1 MYVYSGCHL
10 PIFFIANNFIGFKMI
25 ANQTRYSSVLKLRN
39 ISILGKLIPSK
50 SMYFWPIKCLL
61 GDESKQFKV

>member
-1 MYVYSGCHL
+1 
-10 PIFFIANNFIGFKMI
+10 MI